1 MNIQEYLKL
10 AKRVLKEDAGSE
22 GMQYMVEA
30 KSGLTKLEN
39 DLLTIDEVK
48 TVNGVTSARVT
59 FAYPHDYGFA
69 LNAIKENLKNVE
81 ITSLSLVY

>member
-1 MNIQEYLKL
+1 MNIKEYLKL
-10 AKRVLKEDAGSE
+10 AKKVLKEDAGSE
-22 GMQYMVEA
+22 GLQYLVEA

-39 DLLTIDEVK
+39 EVLTIDEVK
-48 TVNGVTSARVT
+48 EANGLTSARVT

-69 LNAIKENLKNVE
+69 LNAIKENLENIE